1 MPHATEAYLESA
13 IIPLSTEV
21 CVDSVSANLHD
32 FGEAQSSQ
40 PRNVKAQLHYL
51 SPGLEFTK
59 NRPPVQVVSREAT
72 ARDPRTTVRLA
83 QGPPET
89 IHDVRGREH
98 EFSLDRNGFMYVR
111 HKCNFEDWES
121 REGIWTGYIEELKE
135 LVAKELGGAE
145 GGVDE
150 IIAFHEG
157 VRALQRRFVG

>member
-1 MPHATEAYLESA
+1 MPHATESYLESA
-13 IIPLSTEV
+13 VIPPSTEA
-21 CVDSVSANLHD
+21 CSDNVSAKLHD
-32 FGEAQSSQ
+32 IVTDHTLH
-40 PRNVKAQLHYL
+40 PRDVKAQLHYL

-111 HKCNFEDWES
+111 NRCNFENWES

-135 LVAKELGGAE
+135 LVAKELGGTE

-157 VRALQRRFVG
+157 VGKLD